1 MLERLEARSA
11 TPRYGAGRGA
21 ESAGSRRCC
30 GGSTAAP
37 RRRGDEPRF
46 LLTVVIGLVVVNVSC
61 YMALEI
67 GRLHARSHG
76 PNPIAVP
83 GPTFGQIATSGL
95 PGS

>member
-1 MLERLEARSA
+1 MLERLGLARWVTPTLRRLDRAAEAIN
-11 TPRYGAGRGA
+11 P
-21 ESAGSRRCC
+21 
-30 GGSTAAP
+30 
-37 RRRGDEPRF
+37 F

-76 PNPIAVP
+76 PNPIAVA

>member
-1 MLERLEARSA
+1 MLEHLGLARWVTPTLRRLDRAAEAIN
-11 TPRYGAGRGA
+11 P
-21 ESAGSRRCC
+21 
-30 GGSTAAP
+30 
-37 RRRGDEPRF
+37 F